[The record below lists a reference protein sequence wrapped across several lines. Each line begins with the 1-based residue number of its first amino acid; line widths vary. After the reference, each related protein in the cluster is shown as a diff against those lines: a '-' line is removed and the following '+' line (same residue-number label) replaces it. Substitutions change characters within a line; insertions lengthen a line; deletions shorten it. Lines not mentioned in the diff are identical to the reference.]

1 MKFVRM
7 LVSAGKVTVTNA
19 RLVTAI
25 LAGAVLASSAPGANA
40 LTYSTSGSA
49 TQFSLGDTLGTA
61 SNYDILQVM
70 GVKSGEITPTT
81 TSITLN
87 ELIFTAGPNALVP
100 ADYNNQFSFTEKIT
114 IGTGTGT
121 LVVPF
126 NLSINY
132 SDTLTIVGG
141 TKISIPVGASIWN
154 VVVNGLTIGPNPGG
168 PEIGF
173 LTAQVS
179 DPPGTTPLPAAF
191 LLFGSGLGTME
202 LLRRRKKA
210 RAGTVLA
217 A

>member
-1 MKFVRM
+1 MKIVRM
-7 LVSAGKVTVTNA
+7 LISVGRVTVTNTWF
-19 RLVTAI
+19 VTAI
-25 LAGAVLASSAPGANA
+25 LAGAVLASSGPGANA

-61 SNYDILQVM
+61 SNFDILQVM
-70 GVKSGEITPTT
+70 GVKSGDITPTT
-81 TSITLN
+81 TTITLN

-100 ADYNNQFSFTEKIT
+100 ADYNNQFSFTERIT

-141 TKISIPVGASIWN
+141 TKISIPVGANIWN
-154 VVVNGLTIGPNPGG
+154 IVVNGLTIGPNPGG